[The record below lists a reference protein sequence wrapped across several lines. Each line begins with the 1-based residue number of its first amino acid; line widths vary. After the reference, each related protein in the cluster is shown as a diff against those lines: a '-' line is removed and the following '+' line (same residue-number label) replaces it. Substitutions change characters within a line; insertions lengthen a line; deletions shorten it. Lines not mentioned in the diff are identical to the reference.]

1 MAFVFEQQSWSIHS
15 SLGRTIAEIKS
26 HLAASAMPFT
36 TSSML
41 PGSLALGGSPTTS
54 IGGSMNTMRPGLTP
68 GSSGSLLGPTISP
81 SSILQ
86 PSQVTQ
92 PPAASGTA
100 GGLLPEIA
108 ALTDDQVSQVLS
120 DEKAFEAF
128 FESLERVRAI
138 REQEYKL
145 NISNR
150 DIATANVAK
159 AQEVE
164 RLRADVLL
172 KRQEL
177 QATRTEYDALALQKQ
192 ELAKVPRIRNSLA
205 RSLVRSFSFET
216 NQTPI
221 LPQLYDRDT
230 LVEKLTQAADQADQQ
245 SEDIV
250 SQFMSGAM
258 DFATFV
264 HKYKEARILYHQRAA
279 KRESLLM
286 HRPR

>member
-1 MAFVFEQQSWSIHS
+1 MAFVFQQQSWSIHS

-205 RSLVRSFSFET
+205 RSFVR
-216 NQTPI
+216 
-221 LPQLYDRDT
+221 D
-230 LVEKLTQAADQADQQ
+230 
-245 SEDIV
+245 
-250 SQFMSGAM
+250 
-258 DFATFV
+258 
-264 HKYKEARILYHQRAA
+264 
-279 KRESLLM
+279 
-286 HRPR
+286 